1 MLKSFIIY
9 SIIITG
15 LVFIENHN
23 NILNTIHISIL
34 FSLLTSPIFIAVYAF
49 IDEFGNS
56 PRNQ

>member
-15 LVFIENHN
+15 LVFIESDKA
-23 NILNTIHISIL
+23 ILNTIHLSIL

-56 PRNQ
+56 PRSQ

>member
-15 LVFIENHN
+15 LIFIESDK
-23 NILNTIHISIL
+23 NILDVIHLSIL

-49 IDEFGNS
+49 IDEFGS
-56 PRNQ
+56 SSKSQ